1 MVARSVLRPQD
12 VLARDQANH
21 FFVVLS
27 SANADDALQALVR
40 LQQELE
46 RRPLLSEDEKI
57 SLHISAGVVQAWP
70 SESRLDLMNRADQSL
85 QHAQMTGSGG
95 RLARG

>member
-1 MVARSVLRPQD
+1 
-12 VLARDQANH
+12 
-21 FFVVLS
+21 VVLS
-27 SANADDALQALVR
+27 GAHADDALQALIR

-57 SLHISAGVVQAWP
+57 ACASAPVWCRRLEP
-70 SESRLDLMNRADQSL
+70 RLDLMNRADQSL